1 MEKFLVLIMNSQP
14 QNLLQAGAAPSLAVP
29 QEPLEP
35 LEVSLEPLEH
45 LEHSEV
51 SMEHLEVSLEP
62 LEHLEHLEMSLEHLE
77 VSLEPLERL
86 EVSLEPLEVS
96 PGVSQDVLVPFPP
109 KPYRNPVT
117 PVPAELGWIPADSW
131 HVQEQ
136 WGGSGSVHLQNP
148 SFNHRF
154 WFIFCSVP
162 PARVVKQRRSHPA
175 HHRARL

>member
-1 MEKFLVLIMNSQP
+1 MEKFLVVLMNSQP
-14 QNLLQAGAAPSLAVP
+14 QNSLQAGAAPSLAVP

-45 LEHSEV
+45 LE
-51 SMEHLEVSLEP
+51 VSLEP
-62 LEHLEHLEMSLEHLE
+62 LK
-77 VSLEPLERL
+77 
-86 EVSLEPLEVS
+86 VS
-96 PGVSQDVLVPFPP
+96 PGVSQDVLVPFLP
-109 KPYRNPVT
+109 KPHRNPIT
-117 PVPAELGWIPADSW
+117 PVPAELGWIPEDSW

-162 PARVVKQRRSHPA
+162 PARVVKQRWSHPA